1 MNTVFPTRTQSF
13 QKPKSKLDLDIV
25 KLFMT
30 FPQMFRHH
38 ADIALFTRGERRAT
52 FRALDKL
59 VNADILRK
67 HRMTY
72 YFNIDLVGSLYGKK
86 TGIKKKLQNNRPAEE
101 YHVDRDVPMDLVLIK
116 HFLSDQHGWWKIQEL
131 SLLFGRPSSTIQYN
145 IDELLGKNLIIKGG
159 AENLLSKNQPLN
171 YKLAPNFA
179 MSLTSDKSMIIKT
192 IQENI
197 QQ

>member
-1 MNTVFPTRTQSF
+1 MNTFFPTRTQSI

-38 ADIALFTRGERRAT
+38 ADIALFTRAERRAT

-59 VNADILRK
+59 VNAEILRK

-86 TGIKKKLQNNRPAEE
+86 TGIKKKLQNNRPTEE
-101 YHVDRDVPMDLVLIK
+101 YHVDRDVPLDLVLIK

-159 AENLLSKNQPLN
+159 ADNLLSKNQPLN

-179 MSLTSDKSMIIKT
+179 MSLTSDKSMITKT
-192 IQENI
+192 IQETI